1 MSRAPCGRR
10 SSKTSCLACDSGIK
24 HTARTGCYFTLAVV
38 SSGRRCNSAGVRTH
52 FVPHEADYITVRFG
66 RLDEFAVKSFHCSG
80 LYQLVSDPPRFAI
93 PIRFGCVRRQR
104 MDIFNDPKAQKRFEI
119 FGHFTSPRCC
129 PRLLHRNS
137 PDSCHSKADMA
148 RICRNIVC
156 EADVFTSWSNHE
168 VGGADAR

>member
-93 PIRFGCVRRQR
+93 PMRFVLCSAPEDGYFQR
-104 MDIFNDPKAQKRFEI
+104 SKGAKTFRNLRALHIPQMLPTPITSQLAGLLPFES
-119 FGHFTSPRCC
+119 GH
-129 PRLLHRNS
+129 
-137 PDSCHSKADMA
+137 
-148 RICRNIVC
+148 
-156 EADVFTSWSNHE
+156 
-168 VGGADAR
+168 GAHLSEYRM